1 MARGK
6 SSRKIKRQKVTFSLE
21 AVDAEAV
28 VLMGDFND
36 WNPKK
41 HPMQRDENG
50 VWLKNLLLLPGKYEY
65 KFMVDGRWQGD
76 PQNEQ
81 ICANRYGTY
90 NNVVNLIP
98 KAK

>member
-1 MARGK
+1 MARVK
-6 SSRKIKRQKVTFSLE
+6 SSRKIKRQKVTFLLE

-28 VLMGDFND
+28 ALMGDFND

-41 HPMQRDENG
+41 HPMQRYENG
-50 VWLKNLLLLPGKYEY
+50 VWYKNLLLLPGKYEY
-65 KFMVDGRWQGD
+65 KFMVDGRWQED

>member
-1 MARGK
+1 
-6 SSRKIKRQKVTFSLE
+6 
-21 AVDAEAV
+21 
-28 VLMGDFND
+28 MGDFND

-41 HPMQRDENG
+41 HPMQRYENG
-50 VWLKNLLLLPGKYEY
+50 VWYKNLLLLPGKYEY
-65 KFMVDGRWQGD
+65 KFMVDGRWQED

>member
-1 MARGK
+1 MAKSK

-28 VLMGDFND
+28 ALMGDFND

-41 HPMQRDENG
+41 HPMQRYENG
-50 VWLKNLLLLPGKYEY
+50 VWYKNLLLLPGKYEY
-65 KFMVDGRWQGD
+65 KFMVDGRWQED